1 MPSGQLV
8 ETIYGKSSKYE
19 VYKVSEF
26 LAGTKFKIYKNEKL
40 WKRFSQLDRAVEEI
54 NKDK

>member
-8 ETIYGKSSKYE
+8 ETIYGKYYKYE
-19 VYKVSEF
+19 VYKESRF
-26 LAGTKFKIYKNEKL
+26 YSTSFKVYKNEKF
-40 WKRFSQLDRAVEEI
+40 WKSFSQLDNAVEAI

>member
-19 VYKVSEF
+19 VYKESGF
-26 LAGTKFKIYKNEKL
+26 ISDSFKIYKNEKF
-40 WKRFSQLDRAVEEI
+40 WKSFSQLDRAVEEI